1 MTETLREFIEELE
14 EAEEVLKTSLI
25 PFLRTMFHK
34 FYEYRLM
41 FSAAVNCFGEL
52 DCLCALSVVSQDQS
66 GGPMCRPEVLASDE
80 T

>member
-1 MTETLREFIEELE
+1 MTEALREFVEELE
-14 EAEEVLKTSLI
+14 EAEEYLKTSLI

-52 DCLCALSVVSQDQS
+52 DCLCALSVVSQD
-66 GGPMCRPEVLASDE
+66 
-80 T
+80 